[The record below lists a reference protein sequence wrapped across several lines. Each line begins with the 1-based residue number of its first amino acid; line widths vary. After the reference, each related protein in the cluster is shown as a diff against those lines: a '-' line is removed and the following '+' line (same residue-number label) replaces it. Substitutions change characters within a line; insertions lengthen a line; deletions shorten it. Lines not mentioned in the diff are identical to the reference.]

1 MAPLNLATRN
11 DRGPALLLIHGFP
24 LDNRLWDAVV
34 ARLPSSLHIL
44 LPDLPGMGKSPLSPE
59 IRTIDDYARALLSL
73 LDEQK
78 IAKVAVAGHSM
89 GGYIALAMQRQAPD
103 RIRGIALISSRSLP
117 ESEEGK
123 KTREATAQRAEK
135 EGPGFLVATM
145 PEKAAGAAPPPGV
158 IETLRTIMGAA
169 NGAGV
174 AAASRAMASRPDAT
188 PHLGRI
194 ACPVVVFAG
203 RQDKIVPAA
212 ESEAMAKAIPG
223 ATLVWC
229 ETSGHVPMLE
239 QPDLVAR
246 ELAALAT

>member
-1 MAPLNLATRN
+1 MPRLNLATRN

-34 ARLPSSLHIL
+34 SRLPPTLRIL

-78 IAKVAVAGHSM
+78 IAQVVVAGHSM
-89 GGYIALAMQRQAPD
+89 GGYIALAMQRLAPD
-103 RIRGIALISSRSLP
+103 RIRGVALISSRSLP
-117 ESEEGK
+117 DSEEGRQ
-123 KTREATAQRAEK
+123 TREATAQRAER
-135 EGPGFLVATM
+135 EGSGFLVASM
-145 PEKAAGAAPPPGV
+145 PEKAAGANPPAGV
-158 IETLRTIMGAA
+158 IEALRAIISGA
-169 NGAGV
+169 NGTGV

-188 PHLGRI
+188 PHLAGI

-223 ATLVWC
+223 AKLVWC

-246 ELAALAT
+246 ELATLTT